1 MPVTIAV
8 IGRVAATSGSRVAVM
23 PDTTL
28 LHLITGH
35 TVRTTSPVDEVLGA
49 LKPTAL
55 PDYGLARLEDAYGHV
70 VYLRPEHV
78 SLVESE

>member
-1 MPVTIAV
+1 
-8 IGRVAATSGSRVAVM
+8 M

-35 TVRTTSPVDEVLGA
+35 TVRTTSTVQAVLDA
-49 LKPTAL
+49 LKPAAL
-55 PDYGLARLEDAYGHV
+55 PDYGLGSLEDAHGHV

>member
-1 MPVTIAV
+1 
-8 IGRVAATSGSRVAVM
+8 M

-35 TVRTTSPVDEVLGA
+35 TVRTTSTVEAVLDA
-49 LKPTAL
+49 LKPAAL
-55 PDYGLARLEDAYGHV
+55 PEYGLARLEDAHGHV
-70 VYLRPEHV
+70 VYLRAEHV

>member
-1 MPVTIAV
+1 MLFL
-8 IGRVAATSGSRVAVM
+8 S
-23 PDTTL
+23 
-28 LHLITGH
+28 
-35 TVRTTSPVDEVLGA
+35 A

-55 PDYGLARLEDAYGHV
+55 PDYGLARLEDAHGHV